1 MINLEMWT
9 LVEGCHRLPDK
20 FAIPLASLF
29 SFIYTRGLLMNGK
42 VLCYIIH

>member
-9 LVEGCHRLPDK
+9 LVECCHRLQDK